1 MEHLNSTG
9 GLAVGNP
16 QTPGNGRARRNGE
29 VTMNGNKR
37 FEGSVSRFLPAMTAG
52 AVLLFAMAVPVRA
65 SAAERIGYVNLSK
78 VFENT
83 EEGKQILGKL
93 KAEFSKRQKELDK
106 KMKAFEEKAK
116 RFQQRQA
123 VLKDEARQQ
132 EAQKLAEEQRQLQML
147 FMQYQQEIDRKKAE
161 ALGQFEN
168 KVLDV
173 VRRVARRDGLTYVFR
188 QEALIYGPQKMD
200 ITNEV
205 IREYDKLH
213 GAGKKGGKKKG
224 K

>member
-1 MEHLNSTG
+1 MNKTTRIVG
-9 GLAVGNP
+9 TLAH
-16 QTPGNGRARRNGE
+16 
-29 VTMNGNKR
+29 
-37 FEGSVSRFLPAMTAG
+37 SLPAA
-52 AVLLFAMAVPVRA
+52 LMAATLVVSLGSPARA
-65 SAAERIGYVNLSK
+65 SAGERLGYVNLSK

-93 KAEFSKRQKELDK
+93 KREFSKRQKELND

-147 FMQYQQEIDRKKAE
+147 FMQYQQEIDKKKAD
-161 ALGQFEN
+161 ALSQFEN

-173 VRRVARRDGLTYVFR
+173 VRRVARREGLSYVFR
-188 QEALIYGPQKMD
+188 QEMLIYAPQKMD

-205 IREYDKLH
+205 IREYDKIH
-213 GAGKKGGKKKG
+213 GVAKKGGKRKKG